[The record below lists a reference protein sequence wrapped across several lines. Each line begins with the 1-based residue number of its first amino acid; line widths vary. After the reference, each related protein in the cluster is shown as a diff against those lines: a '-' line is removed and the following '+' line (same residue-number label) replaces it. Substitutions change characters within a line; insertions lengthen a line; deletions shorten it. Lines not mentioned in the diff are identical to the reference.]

1 MAPRVIHLHQAAPPK
16 PAVGAACNGCG
27 VCCAA
32 EPCPLGMLLS
42 RRRRGACVALAWD
55 EAAARYRCDVL
66 AQPRRWLRWLPP
78 TLARPAAARWIA
90 AGRGCD
96 SDLEPA
102 RAEPL
107 APGGPHRTAR

>member
-1 MAPRVIHLHQAAPPK
+1 MAQRVIHLHPAAPAK
-16 PAVGAACNGCG
+16 PAAGAACNGCG

-66 AQPRRWLRWLPP
+66 ARPRDWLTGLTWLPAG
-78 TLARPAAARWIA
+78 LLRAAAARWIA

-96 SDLEPA
+96 ADLE
-102 RAEPL
+102 RA
-107 APGGPHRTAR
+107 